1 MKGLLYASCVLNK
14 KFFVGAG
21 ITAAAATIFAVVCE
35 LMSQQRFFNEIA
47 YFVILIASVLPAGI
61 ALEFPAR
68 DLEKNL
74 KNRFANYALAGGIT
88 KNRFVLAELLKNL
101 MCVAGGAA
109 VCCVVSL
116 VCMAVKPGYL
126 VTSNI
131 VFHLL
136 IIVGIG
142 VGEWCVTPLTIT
154 TKSAEKAGL
163 IFGLCLGFGLIL
175 PFNLLAAA
183 IEDGSAWG
191 EFGLFTLVSKPWFP
205 WAVFGAAAV
214 IYAVVYLIMLARVKR
229 GDVC

>member
-14 KFFVGAG
+14 KFFIGAG
-21 ITAAAATIFAVVCE
+21 IAAAAATILAVVCE
-35 LMSQQRFFNEIA
+35 LLLEERFFREIA
-47 YFVILIASVLPAGI
+47 YNAIMIASIIPSVI

-74 KNRFANYALAGGIT
+74 KSRFANYALAGGIT

-101 MCVAGGAA
+101 MCVVFGAA
-109 VCCVVSL
+109 VCGIVSL
-116 VCMAVKPGYL
+116 ICIAVKPGYL

-136 IIVGIG
+136 IIVVIG
-142 VGEWCVTPLTIT
+142 VVEWCVMPLTIT

-163 IFGLCLGFGLIL
+163 IIGACIGFGLIL
-175 PFNLLAAA
+175 PFNLLANA
-183 IEDGSAWG
+183 ITDGSAF
-191 EFGLFTLVSKPWFP
+191 EFLNLLSEPWMP
-205 WAVFGAAAV
+205 WAILGIAAI
-214 IYAVVYLIMLARVKR
+214 IYAVVYIILLARVKR

>member
-14 KFFVGAG
+14 KYFIGAG

-35 LMSQQRFFNEIA
+35 LLSGQRFFNEIA
-47 YFVILIASVLPAGI
+47 YYVIFIASVLPAGI
-61 ALEFPAR
+61 ALEYPAR

-74 KNRFANYALAGGIT
+74 KTRFANYALAGGIT
-88 KNRFVLAELLKNL
+88 KNRFVLAELMKNL

-109 VCCVVSL
+109 VCCIVSL
-116 VCMAVKPGYL
+116 ICIAVKPGYL
-126 VTSNI
+126 VTPNI

-142 VGEWCVTPLTIT
+142 VIEWCVAPLTIT
-154 TKSAEKAGL
+154 TKSSEKAGL
-163 IFGLCLGFGLIL
+163 IIGVCVGFGLIF

-183 IEDGSAWG
+183 ISDGSAWSF
-191 EFGLFTLVSKPWFP
+191 FGLFSKPWFP
-205 WAVFGAAAV
+205 WAVLGAAAV
-214 IYAVVYLIMLARVKR
+214 IYAVVYFIMLARVKR